1 MGFATGFTGGV
12 TLTLSLAYLSVLAH
26 QRNREEQS
34 RALRAQSLALQS
46 IFNPIPQPLPPSRSE
61 VAAAQRA
68 ASIEVAKDRWN
79 DEVENAVRW
88 MQKTDWTGIR
98 ESLEARV
105 ATLWIKAFGD
115 IAEEVNRVGDKA
127 ELLVKTAKSTA
138 GEAGN
143 GVSTAA
149 KSAFGRAKEAS
160 ARAESTVEDKALE
173 AKLAGKRAMSKAE
186 DEARDKAAEDQGVIA
201 SALEKGRDKAQ
212 AMVAKVKTAVGMAED
227 EAAAAVTR
235 AASGK
240 GLSPVEKALQERYQ
254 RADAKLNRN
263 AAEVLRERYTPMDKR
278 DNTVLRGL

>member
-34 RALRAQSLALQS
+34 RSLRAQALTLQS
-46 IFNPIPQPLPPSRSE
+46 IVSPIPQPLPPSRAE

-68 ASIEVAKDRWN
+68 ASIESAKDRWN

-98 ESLEARV
+98 EGLEARV
-105 ATLWIKAFGD
+105 ATLWTKAFGEM
-115 IAEEVNRVGDKA
+115 AEEADRAGDKVEPLA
-127 ELLVKTAKSTA
+127 RTAKSTA

-143 GVSTAA
+143 SISAAA
-149 KSAFGRAKEAS
+149 KSAFGRAKEAGS
-160 ARAESTVEDKALE
+160 RAESAVQGKALD
-173 AKLAGKRAMSKAE
+173 AKIVGTRAIAEAE
-186 DEARDKAAEDQGVIA
+186 DEAKNTAAGAQGVIA

-212 AMVAKVKTAVGMAED
+212 AMVGKVKTAVGMTED
-227 EAAAAVTR
+227 EAAGTATEVVG
-235 AASGK
+235 GK
-240 GLSPVEKALQERYQ
+240 EPNPVQRALQQRYE
-254 RADAKLNRN
+254 RADAKVNRN
-263 AAEVLRERYTPMDKR
+263 VAEVLRERYMPMDQR